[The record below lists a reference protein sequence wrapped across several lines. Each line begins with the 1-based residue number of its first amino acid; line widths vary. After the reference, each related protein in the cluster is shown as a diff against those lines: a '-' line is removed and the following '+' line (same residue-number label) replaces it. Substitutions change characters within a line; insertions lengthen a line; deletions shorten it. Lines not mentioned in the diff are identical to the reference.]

1 MIEMSYQSSTF
12 DPKRHKR
19 FVPMNENKYVGKDY
33 PVTRSS
39 WETRFCEWCDK
50 NPSVVSWASESIQI
64 PYHDPVSKKDRR
76 YYPDFSMVVKDVDGK
91 LKKWLVEIKPYK
103 ETIPPTVHGNKK
115 DRTVMYEFCTYQ
127 TNVAKWK
134 AAQIFC
140 RKYGIEFKILTEK
153 DLFKDGK

>member
-1 MIEMSYQSSTF
+1 MSYQNSTF

-19 FVPMNENKYVGKDY
+19 FIPINENKYVGKDF
-33 PVTRSS
+33 PVCRSS

-50 NPSVVSWASESIQI
+50 NPCIVSWASEAVQI
-64 PYHDPVSKKDRR
+64 PYFDPISKKNRR
-76 YYPDFSMVVKDVDGK
+76 YYPDFSMVVKDAQGK
-91 LKKWLVEIKPYK
+91 LNKYLVEIKPYK
-103 ETIPPTVHGNKK
+103 ETIPPSAHGNKK

-140 RKYGIEFKILTEK
+140 RKYGITFKVLTEK
-153 DLFKDGK
+153 DLFKEVK